1 MALRNYFS
9 ICPPNE
15 QPEYNG
21 IQLINSAVIVKYIQ
35 QLLRNDLRYAP
46 FTFIGSE
53 QRIFENIEICTSTG
67 DIQSRIGG
75 IIDRIDSKGESLRI
89 VDYKTG
95 GDADTPANV
104 QSLFIP
110 DKKRSNYVFQTF
122 LYASIVCKK
131 LREKNDSRLVAP
143 ALLYIHRAA
152 SEKYSPVIQMGEP
165 RKPKEPVDNFA
176 QYEGDFREN
185 LKTLLED
192 IFNPD
197 ISFTQTEIEDK
208 CAYCDFRALCKK

>member
-1 MALRNYFS
+1 MPIR
-9 ICPPNE
+9 
-15 QPEYNG
+15 QPMY
-21 IQLINSAVIVKYIQ
+21 SH
-35 QLLRNDLRYAP
+35 
-46 FTFIGSE
+46 S
-53 QRIFENIEICTSTG
+53 S
-67 DIQSRIGG
+67 
-75 IIDRIDSKGESLRI
+75 
-89 VDYKTG
+89 
-95 GDADTPANV
+95 
-104 QSLFIP
+104 
-110 DKKRSNYVFQTF
+110 FQTRNVRTMF
-122 LYASIVCKK
+122 SRHSSMLLLFAKTK
-131 LREKNDSRLVAP
+131 RKNDSRLVAP